1 MDGTDREIQRVWPKL
16 NKDSYETEFVI
27 ETVTELY
34 GAPPGPEKT
43 ASRQLPPRPH
53 LRAPADLHGSGD
65 GGSPRIHGDRRGNGR
80 ERRGAQPVRA
90 ARKLGR
96 GPCTRA
102 ANRYIPGI
110 Q

>member
-43 ASRQLPPRPH
+43 AARTCRRASCRRARTCERPQTCTEAAMVDHREFMEIAAEMAAKEGVPNPFAPPK
-53 LRAPADLHGSGD
+53 S
-65 GGSPRIHGDRRGNGR
+65 
-80 ERRGAQPVRA
+80 
-90 ARKLGR
+90 
-96 GPCTRA
+96 
-102 ANRYIPGI
+102 
-110 Q
+110 